1 MMLGLNTN
9 VTCNGVGYHV
19 QTEDLGRAN
28 PFVLTLVFR
37 GGAIVAREKV
47 NYRELLGDRPGD
59 TQVKALM
66 EQQHVRI
73 TRQVMAGEL
82 PAPDA
87 SPEPVS
93 RPTPPGPSPLHLGL
107 PPVDRQLDELIAE
120 YLRQRRRS

>member
-28 PFVLTLVFR
+28 PYVLTLVFR

-47 NYRELLGDRPGD
+47 NYLELLGDRPRD
-59 TQVKALM
+59 AQVKALM
-66 EQQHVRI
+66 ERQHARI
-73 TRQVMAGEL
+73 SKQVIAGEL
-82 PAPDA
+82 PAPEA
-87 SPEPVS
+87 APEPVPRS
-93 RPTPPGPSPLHLGL
+93 TPPGSSPLQLGL
-107 PPVDRQLDELIAE
+107 PPVDRQLDDIIAE

>member
-28 PFVLTLVFR
+28 PYVLTLVFR

-47 NYRELLGDRPGD
+47 NYRELLGDRPSD
-59 TQVKALM
+59 AQVKALM
-66 EQQHVRI
+66 DQQHTRI
-73 TRQVMAGEL
+73 TKQVMAGEV

-93 RPTPPGPSPLHLGL
+93 PPRPPGSSPFQLGL
-107 PPVDRQLDELIAE
+107 PPADRQLDELIAE
-120 YLRQRRRS
+120 YIRQRRHS